1 MRRYFSPSGKRF
13 TSRWPGSCP
22 SSFATFSASGWLAEP
37 PSMSMGER
45 DQLYG
50 ANKSEGSVHSRYNS
64 RSTRYFQMSLLGR
77 EGLDFRSWAKSLRLA
92 KQIIL
97 ICIAG
102 IVLALLG
109 LRILGTSTDTY
120 IAIAFYRSISGD
132 TLVPLI
138 YGIATVGDLIWA
150 PLVFWLY
157 VFRKDSNEWTSSLIL
172 AVAMVTAMS
181 LTDVLKAAFNLP
193 RPFQVPSLGIVA
205 RGEIPTNPGFPS
217 GHTTNAFTV
226 ATVIW
231 SRYSAWRAPFV
242 LLAIAT
248 GVSMIILGLHFPSDV
263 IGGAF
268 LGIFCGT
275 FVLGLAKLRS
285 SN

>member
-1 MRRYFSPSGKRF
+1 
-13 TSRWPGSCP
+13 
-22 SSFATFSASGWLAEP
+22 
-37 PSMSMGER
+37 
-45 DQLYG
+45 
-50 ANKSEGSVHSRYNS
+50 
-64 RSTRYFQMSLLGR
+64 MSLLGR
-77 EGLDFRSWAKSLRLA
+77 AGLDLGSWAKSLRIA
-92 KQIIL
+92 KKTIL

-102 IVLALLG
+102 IGLALLG

-120 IAIAFYRSISGD
+120 IAIALYRSISGD
-132 TLVPLI
+132 TLVSLVF
-138 YGIATVGDLIWA
+138 GIATVGDLIWV

-157 VFRKDSNEWTSSLIL
+157 VFRKDSTEWTSSLIL
-172 AVAMVTAMS
+172 AVAMVTAMT

-226 ATVIW
+226 ATVMW
-231 SRYSAWRAPFV
+231 SRYKAWRVPFV
-242 LLAIAT
+242 VLAIAT

-263 IGGAF
+263 IGGVF

-285 SN
+285 SK

>member
-1 MRRYFSPSGKRF
+1 MP
-13 TSRWPGSCP
+13 
-22 SSFATFSASGWLAEP
+22 
-37 PSMSMGER
+37 
-45 DQLYG
+45 
-50 ANKSEGSVHSRYNS
+50 
-64 RSTRYFQMSLLGR
+64 LLGR
-77 EGLDFRSWAKSLRLA
+77 AGLDFRSWAKSLRIA

-102 IVLALLG
+102 VLLALLG

-120 IAIAFYRSISGD
+120 ITIALYRSISGD

-138 YGIATVGDLIWA
+138 YGIATVGDLIWV

-157 VFRKDSNEWTSSLIL
+157 VFRRDSNEWTSSLIL
-172 AVAMVTAMS
+172 AVAMVTAMG

-226 ATVIW
+226 ATMMW
-231 SRYSAWRAPFV
+231 SRYPAWRVPFTT
-242 LLAIAT
+242 LAFAT
-248 GVSMIILGLHFPSDV
+248 GISMIILGLHFPSDV

-275 FVLGLAKLRS
+275 FVLGLSKLRS
-285 SN
+285 SK

>member
-1 MRRYFSPSGKRF
+1 
-13 TSRWPGSCP
+13 
-22 SSFATFSASGWLAEP
+22 
-37 PSMSMGER
+37 
-45 DQLYG
+45 
-50 ANKSEGSVHSRYNS
+50 
-64 RSTRYFQMSLLGR
+64 MSLVGR
-77 EGLDFRSWAKSLRLA
+77 AGLDLRSWAKSLRLA

-102 IVLALLG
+102 FVLALLG
-109 LRILGTSTDTY
+109 LRIIGTSTDTY
-120 IAIAFYRSISGD
+120 IAISLYRSISGD
-132 TLVPLI
+132 ALVPLVF
-138 YGIATVGDLIWA
+138 GVATVGDLIWV

-157 VFRKDSNEWTSSLIL
+157 VFRKNSNEWTCSLIL

-231 SRYSAWRAPFV
+231 SRYTAWRVPFV

-263 IGGAF
+263 VGGAF

-285 SN
+285 SK

>member
-1 MRRYFSPSGKRF
+1 
-13 TSRWPGSCP
+13 
-22 SSFATFSASGWLAEP
+22 
-37 PSMSMGER
+37 
-45 DQLYG
+45 
-50 ANKSEGSVHSRYNS
+50 
-64 RSTRYFQMSLLGR
+64 MSLLGKL
-77 EGLDFRSWAKSLRLA
+77 GLDTTSWAKSLRLA

-102 IVLALLG
+102 FVLALLG
-109 LRILGTSTDTY
+109 LRIIGTSTDTY
-120 IAIAFYRSISGD
+120 IAISLYRSISGD
-132 TLVPLI
+132 ALVPLVF
-138 YGIATVGDLIWA
+138 GVATVGDLIWV

-157 VFRKDSNEWTSSLIL
+157 VFRKNSNEWTSSLIL

-205 RGEIPTNPGFPS
+205 RVEIPTNPGFPS

-226 ATVIW
+226 ATMIW
-231 SRYSAWRAPFV
+231 SRYPAWRVPFV
-242 LLAIAT
+242 LLAVAT

-285 SN
+285 SK

>member
-1 MRRYFSPSGKRF
+1 
-13 TSRWPGSCP
+13 
-22 SSFATFSASGWLAEP
+22 
-37 PSMSMGER
+37 
-45 DQLYG
+45 
-50 ANKSEGSVHSRYNS
+50 
-64 RSTRYFQMSLLGR
+64 MSLLGR
-77 EGLDFRSWAKSLRLA
+77 AGLDLRSWAKSLRIA

-97 ICIAG
+97 ICIVG
-102 IVLALLG
+102 ILLALLG

-120 IAIAFYRSISGD
+120 IAIALYRSISGD
-132 TLVPLI
+132 TLVPLV

-205 RGEIPTNPGFPS
+205 RGEIPSNPGFPS

-231 SRYSAWRAPFV
+231 SRYTAWRVPFV

-263 IGGAF
+263 IGGAS
-268 LGIFCGT
+268 LGIFSGT
-275 FVLGLAKLRS
+275 FALGLAKLRS
-285 SN
+285 SK

>member
-1 MRRYFSPSGKRF
+1 
-13 TSRWPGSCP
+13 
-22 SSFATFSASGWLAEP
+22 
-37 PSMSMGER
+37 
-45 DQLYG
+45 
-50 ANKSEGSVHSRYNS
+50 
-64 RSTRYFQMSLLGR
+64 MSLLGKA
-77 EGLDFRSWAKSLRLA
+77 GLDLRSWAKGLRLA

-102 IVLALLG
+102 FVLALLG
-109 LRILGTSTDTY
+109 LRILGTSTDTS
-120 IAIAFYRSISGD
+120 IAISLYRSISGD
-132 TLVPLI
+132 TLVPLVF
-138 YGIATVGDLIWA
+138 GVATVGDLIWA
-150 PLVFWLY
+150 PLIFWLY
-157 VFRKDSNEWTSSLIL
+157 VFRKDSNEWNSSLIL

-205 RGEIPTNPGFPS
+205 RGEIPSNPGFPS

-231 SRYSAWRAPFV
+231 SRYTAWRVPFV

-263 IGGAF
+263 IGGAS
-268 LGIFCGT
+268 LGIFSGT
-275 FVLGLAKLRS
+275 FALGLAKLRS
-285 SN
+285 SK

>member
-1 MRRYFSPSGKRF
+1 
-13 TSRWPGSCP
+13 
-22 SSFATFSASGWLAEP
+22 
-37 PSMSMGER
+37 
-45 DQLYG
+45 
-50 ANKSEGSVHSRYNS
+50 
-64 RSTRYFQMSLLGR
+64 MSLLGR
-77 EGLDFRSWAKSLRLA
+77 AGLDLRSWAKSLRLA

-102 IVLALLG
+102 FVLALLG
-109 LRILGTSTDTY
+109 LRILGTSTDTS
-120 IAIAFYRSISGD
+120 IATSLYRSISGD
-132 TLVPLI
+132 TLVPLVF
-138 YGIATVGDLIWA
+138 GVATVGDLIWA
-150 PLVFWLY
+150 PLIFWLY
-157 VFRKDSNEWTSSLIL
+157 VFRKDSNEWNSSLIL

-181 LTDVLKAAFNLP
+181 LTDVLKASFNLP
-193 RPFQVPSLGIVA
+193 RPFQMPSLGIVA

-231 SRYSAWRAPFV
+231 SRYTAWRVPFV

-248 GVSMIILGLHFPSDV
+248 GVSMITLGLHFPSDV

-275 FVLGLAKLRS
+275 FALGLAKLRS
-285 SN
+285 SK

>member
-1 MRRYFSPSGKRF
+1 
-13 TSRWPGSCP
+13 
-22 SSFATFSASGWLAEP
+22 
-37 PSMSMGER
+37 
-45 DQLYG
+45 
-50 ANKSEGSVHSRYNS
+50 
-64 RSTRYFQMSLLGR
+64 MSLLGR
-77 EGLDFRSWAKSLRLA
+77 AGLDLRSWAKSLRLA

-102 IVLALLG
+102 ILLALLG
-109 LRILGTSTDTY
+109 LRILGTSTDTS
-120 IAIAFYRSISGD
+120 IAISLYRSISGD
-132 TLVPLI
+132 TLVPLVF
-138 YGIATVGDLIWA
+138 GVATVGDLIWA
-150 PLVFWLY
+150 PLIFWLY
-157 VFRKDSNEWTSSLIL
+157 VFRKDSNEWNSSLIL

-181 LTDVLKAAFNLP
+181 LTDVLKASFNLP
-193 RPFQVPSLGIVA
+193 RPFQMPSLGIVA

-231 SRYSAWRAPFV
+231 SRYTAWRVPFV

-248 GVSMIILGLHFPSDV
+248 GVSMITLGLHFPSDV

-275 FVLGLAKLRS
+275 FALGLAKLRS
-285 SN
+285 SK

>member
-1 MRRYFSPSGKRF
+1 
-13 TSRWPGSCP
+13 
-22 SSFATFSASGWLAEP
+22 
-37 PSMSMGER
+37 
-45 DQLYG
+45 
-50 ANKSEGSVHSRYNS
+50 
-64 RSTRYFQMSLLGR
+64 MSLLGR
-77 EGLDFRSWAKSLRLA
+77 AGLDFRSWAKSLRIA

-109 LRILGTSTDTY
+109 LRILGTSTDTF
-120 IAIAFYRSISGD
+120 IAIALYRSISSD

-181 LTDVLKAAFNLP
+181 LTDLLKTALNLP
-193 RPFQVPSLGIVA
+193 RPFQVSSLGISA

-231 SRYSAWRAPFV
+231 SRYAAWRIPFIV
-242 LLAIAT
+242 LAIST
-248 GVSMIILGLHFPSDV
+248 WVSMVILGLHFPSDV
-263 IGGAF
+263 LGGVF

-275 FVLGLAKLRS
+275 FTLGLAKLRS
-285 SN
+285 SK

>member
-1 MRRYFSPSGKRF
+1 
-13 TSRWPGSCP
+13 
-22 SSFATFSASGWLAEP
+22 
-37 PSMSMGER
+37 
-45 DQLYG
+45 
-50 ANKSEGSVHSRYNS
+50 
-64 RSTRYFQMSLLGR
+64 MSLLGR
-77 EGLDFRSWAKSLRLA
+77 AGLDLRSWAKSLRIA

-120 IAIAFYRSISGD
+120 IAIALYRSISSD

-138 YGIATVGDLIWA
+138 YGIATVGDLIWV

-157 VFRKDSNEWTSSLIL
+157 VFRKDSNEWTGSLIL
-172 AVAMVTAMS
+172 AVAIVTAMS
-181 LTDVLKAAFNLP
+181 LTDVLKAAFSLP

>member
-1 MRRYFSPSGKRF
+1 
-13 TSRWPGSCP
+13 
-22 SSFATFSASGWLAEP
+22 
-37 PSMSMGER
+37 
-45 DQLYG
+45 
-50 ANKSEGSVHSRYNS
+50 
-64 RSTRYFQMSLLGR
+64 MSLLGKA
-77 EGLDFRSWAKSLRLA
+77 GLDLRSWAKGLRLA

-102 IVLALLG
+102 FVLALLG
-109 LRILGTSTDTY
+109 LRILGTSTDTS
-120 IAIAFYRSISGD
+120 IAISLYRSISGD
-132 TLVPLI
+132 TLVPLVF
-138 YGIATVGDLIWA
+138 GVATVGDLIWA

-157 VFRKDSNEWTSSLIL
+157 VFRKDSNEWTSSLML

-181 LTDVLKAAFNLP
+181 LTDLLKAAFNLP

-205 RGEIPTNPGFPS
+205 RGEVPTNPAFPS

-231 SRYSAWRAPFV
+231 PRYTAWRVPFV

-248 GVSMIILGLHFPSDV
+248 GISMIILGLHFPSDV
-263 IGGAF
+263 VGGAF

-285 SN
+285 SE